1 MGGSW
6 QGKRDPGG
14 SVREGRK
21 NWEFVHR
28 WEETPMGW
36 REAEADDAGGRES
49 VRGLAGASLSAAEGW
64 ARAEW
69 WWERG

>member
-6 QGKRDPGG
+6 QGKRDPGR
-14 SVREGRK
+14 SVREARRTGSLFTDG
-21 NWEFVHR
+21 EGHR
-28 WEETPMGW
+28 WW